1 MANGT
6 AVRVFLDALASAS
19 VGAAVGA
26 AVLLGV
32 RVGADRLTTW
42 RLHHVEAR
50 NCERCAAMVRRT
62 RDGAER
68 DLNDACSTLDELEKC
83 AFYVRRHGETFYS
96 EKNAPLAH
104 NANRVPYKQRSS
116 KPATNAQIQACAA
129 AGRWHTACAPFCVRC
144 VCARACLPC
153 YRPGASIL
161 TTIASCELWGATCS
175 SFRTFLQRP
184 TRQTHLH
191 SLQARL
197 SGA

>member
-32 RVGADRLTTW
+32 RLGADRLTTW

-96 EKNAPLAH
+96 EKNVPLAR
-104 NANRVPYKQRSS
+104 NANRVPYK
-116 KPATNAQIQACAA
+116 
-129 AGRWHTACAPFCVRC
+129 HAP
-144 VCARACLPC
+144 LNP
-153 YRPGASIL
+153 L
-161 TTIASCELWGATCS
+161 
-175 SFRTFLQRP
+175 P
-184 TRQTHLH
+184 TRKFEHAQRRDGGTPRV
-191 SLQARL
+191 RL
-197 SGA
+197 SVCDVYVRGRVFHVIALVHQSLLWNYLSVSLHG